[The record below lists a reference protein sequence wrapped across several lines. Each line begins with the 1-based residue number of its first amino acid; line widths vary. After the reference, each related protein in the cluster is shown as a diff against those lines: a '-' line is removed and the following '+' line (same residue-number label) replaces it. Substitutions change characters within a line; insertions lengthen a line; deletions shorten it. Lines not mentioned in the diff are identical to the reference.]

1 MEIWNSE
8 VFVNS
13 MWLMCSDDNVSFFE
27 RHFLIISSLFHDI
40 LVILLD
46 YEKWPLDSVFM
57 ATHIHRVISACWF
70 FKKYLSIC
78 LLTVSDFRSCIGV
91 NYRLKKFRISLKTY
105 PGLLFGTKHV
115 YNSLGKEKYNWPLNN
130 VGLRNTDPPR
140 GWKSSY
146 NL

>member
-1 MEIWNSE
+1 MEIRNSK

-27 RHFLIISSLFHDI
+27 RYLLSINSLFYDI
-40 LVILLD
+40 LVILMEYD
-46 YEKWPLDSVFM
+46 KWSLDSVFT
-57 ATHIHRVISACWF
+57 ATHIHRVIRACWL

-78 LLTVSDFRSCIGV
+78 LLMVSDVHSCIGV
-91 NYRLKKFRISLKTY
+91 NFRLRKFRIYLKRY
-105 PGLLFGTKHV
+105 PGLLFERKHV
-115 YNSLGKEKYNWPLNN
+115 YNSLGKEKYSWPLNN
-130 VGLRNTDPPR
+130 VGLSDTDPPH